1 MTMMEETM
9 MNLKPGKR
17 QQAGPEGDAAR
28 TPDFDDVYRRYM
40 RPVYAFIAYRV
51 NERATAEDITA
62 LVFEKA
68 WRGFDGFD
76 PRRASAS
83 TWIFTIAR
91 NCLSDHFRK
100 AGRVNETPLDEN
112 TRRNSEHGVDPLD
125 SLEAFELRRELHDA
139 LSGLAPNEREIVS
152 LKFGAAMTNRDI
164 ARLLDISE
172 SNAGTILYRSLN
184 KLKTMLEGGIKN
196 D

>member
-1 MTMMEETM
+1 MI
-9 MNLKPGKR
+9 LKSRK
-17 QQAGPEGDAAR
+17 QKQAQAAQD
-28 TPDFDDVYRRYM
+28 TVIAPDFDDLYRRYM
-40 RPVYAFIAYRV
+40 RPVYAFIAYRI

-62 LVFEKA
+62 QVFEKA
-68 WRGFDGFD
+68 WRNFDGFD

-100 AGRVNETPLDEN
+100 AGRTNETILDEN
-112 TRRNSEHGVDPLD
+112 TLMSGERGNDPAD
-125 SLEAFELRRELHDA
+125 DLESFELRREMNEA
-139 LSGLAPNEREIVS
+139 LSGLSTHEGEIVS

-164 ARLLDISE
+164 GKLLDISE
-172 SNAGTILYRSLN
+172 SNVGTILYRSLI
-184 KLKTMLEGGIKN
+184 KLKNRLEGGIKN

>member
-1 MTMMEETM
+1 MI
-9 MNLKPGKR
+9 LKSRNR
-17 QQAGPEGDAAR
+17 QLAGPAGDTVK

-40 RPVYAFIAYRV
+40 RPVYAFIAYRII
-51 NERATAEDITA
+51 ERATAEDITA

-76 PRRASAS
+76 PKRASAS
-83 TWIFTIAR
+83 TWIFTVAR

-100 AGRVNETPLDEN
+100 AGRADETLLDEN
-112 TRRNSEHGVDPLD
+112 RHQYGEQGNDPAD
-125 SLEAFELRRELHDA
+125 DLEAFELRRELKEA
-139 LSGLAPNEREIVS
+139 LSGLAPHECEIVS

-164 ARLLDISE
+164 GKLLEISE
-172 SNAGTILYRSLN
+172 SNVGTILYRSLN